1 MSKYRNH
8 HSASIESKYDS
19 IEIANDRKNVMTNF
33 FIKIPSTMKVL
44 FVSPEVSPLVRTGGL
59 GDVVGSLP
67 IAIKE
72 LGIDVRILCP
82 LHRECRALETIFF
95 PKTGTVRLGKDKI
108 SVRIGETTLGP
119 SGIPVYLIENNSLFD
134 RPGIYAD
141 SDGDYPDNPTRAFVL
156 SMSAL
161 LISQITGW
169 SPDVYHAHDWMAA
182 SLPAYLNSTRLKAK
196 RAKAG
201 KSVLTI
207 HNLEH
212 QGHCSFQDF
221 VRSGLPESFWGID
234 GFESNGSMNLLK
246 GGIQHADKITTVSPT
261 YAQEIR
267 TKQFGHGL
275 EESLTYRGADLL
287 GILNGIDDASWNPQ
301 KDPALPCPINPDS
314 PQSGKDACKES
325 LLSEMRLPAT
335 PDAPLFGVVSRLYQQ
350 KGLDLLIE
358 CLPSLMSES
367 KANFVILGSGA
378 KEEENAF
385 RELAGKFSDRIGV
398 FIGFDDGLARRI
410 FAGSDFFLMP
420 SRFEPCGLAQLYAM
434 RYGSLPIARKT
445 GGLADTIDHFSR
457 ATGTANG
464 FLFEKPKPKS
474 LKMVIHRAIKLFGN
488 PVQFS
493 KIRMNA
499 LHSPCSWDNA
509 AKRYAEVYEWTMKF
523 NGEEKQ
529 VPDRRA

>member
-1 MSKYRNH
+1 MTGLLVQT
-8 HSASIESKYDS
+8 AS
-19 IEIANDRKNVMTNF
+19 F
-33 FIKIPSTMKVL
+33 MKVL

-67 IAIKE
+67 IAIKA

-82 LHRECRALETIFF
+82 LHRECKALKTTFF
-95 PKTGTVRLGKDKI
+95 PKAGTVRLGKEQI
-108 SVRIGETTLGP
+108 PVRIGETTLGP
-119 SGIPVYLIENNSLFD
+119 SGIPVYLLENDSLFD

-141 SDGDYPDNPTRAFVL
+141 SEGDYPDNPTRAFVL
-156 SMSAL
+156 SKSAL

-182 SLPAYLNSTRLKAK
+182 CLPAYLNSTRLKTG
-196 RAKAG
+196 RAKPG

-212 QGHCSFQDF
+212 QGYCSYEHF
-221 VRSGLPESFWGID
+221 VRSGLPETFWGID

-275 EESLTYRGADLL
+275 EGSLTYRGADLL
-287 GILNGIDDASWNPQ
+287 GILNGIDEASWDPQ
-301 KDPALPCPINPDS
+301 KDPALPFPIDLNS
-314 PQSGKDACKES
+314 PQSGKEACKES
-325 LLSEMRLPAT
+325 LLSEMNLPAN
-335 PDAPLFGVVSRLYQQ
+335 PDSPLFGVVSRLYRQ

-358 CLPSLMSES
+358 CLPSLLSES
-367 KANFVILGSGA
+367 NANFVILGSGA

-385 RELAGKFSDRIGV
+385 RQLGGKFPDRIGV

-457 ATGTANG
+457 STVSANG
-464 FLFEKPKPKS
+464 FLFEKANSKS
-474 LKMVIHRAIKLFGN
+474 LKRVIHRAIKLFEKAG
-488 PVQFS
+488 PFS
-493 KIRMNA
+493 KIRRNA
-499 LHSPCSWDNA
+499 LESPCSWDDA
-509 AKRYAEVYEWTMKF
+509 AKRYAEVYDWTLNF
-523 NGEEKQ
+523 HG
-529 VPDRRA
+529 

>member
-1 MSKYRNH
+1 
-8 HSASIESKYDS
+8 
-19 IEIANDRKNVMTNF
+19 
-33 FIKIPSTMKVL
+33 MKVL

-67 IAIKE
+67 IAIKA
-72 LGIDVRILCP
+72 LGVDVRILCP
-82 LHRECRALETIFF
+82 LHRECKALKTTFF
-95 PKTGTVRLGKDKI
+95 AKTGTVKLGKEKI

-119 SGIPVYLIENNSLFD
+119 SGIPVYLIENDSLFD

-141 SDGDYPDNPTRAFVL
+141 SDGDYPDNPSRAFVL
-156 SMSAL
+156 SKTAL
-161 LISQITGW
+161 LIRQITGW

-182 SLPAYLNSTRLKAK
+182 SLPAYLNSTRPKGK
-196 RAKAG
+196 RAKSG
-201 KSVLTI
+201 RSVLTI

-212 QGHCSFQDF
+212 QGNCSFQDF
-221 VRSGLPESFWGID
+221 VQSGLPESFWGID
-234 GFESNGSMNLLK
+234 GFESKGSMNLLK

-267 TKQFGHGL
+267 TKEFGHGL
-275 EESLTYRGADLL
+275 EESLTYRGADLV
-287 GILNGIDDASWNPQ
+287 GILNGIDEASWNPQ
-301 KDPALPCPINPDS
+301 KDLALPCPINPDS
-314 PQSGKDACKES
+314 PQSGKDACKGS
-325 LLSEMRLPAT
+325 LLSEMKLPRNS
-335 PDAPLFGVVSRLYQQ
+335 DAPLFGVVSRLYRQ

-378 KEEENAF
+378 KNEENAF
-385 RELAGKFSDRIGV
+385 RELARKFPDRIGA

-457 ATGTANG
+457 STSSANG
-464 FLFEKPKPKS
+464 FLFEKAQTKS
-474 LKMVIHRAIKLFGN
+474 LKMVIHRAINLFEN
-488 PVQFS
+488 PTQFS

-499 LHSPCSWDNA
+499 LESPCSWDNA
-509 AKRYAEVYEWTMKF
+509 AKCYAEVYKWTMQIPWT
-523 NGEEKQ
+523 EKEGL
-529 VPDRRA
+529 VRRA

>member
-1 MSKYRNH
+1 
-8 HSASIESKYDS
+8 
-19 IEIANDRKNVMTNF
+19 
-33 FIKIPSTMKVL
+33 MKVL

-67 IAIKE
+67 IAIKA

-82 LHRECRALETIFF
+82 LHRECKDLQTNFF
-95 PKTGTVRLGKDKI
+95 PKTGIVSLGKEQI
-108 SVRIGETTLGP
+108 PVRIGETTLGS
-119 SGIPVYLIENNSLFD
+119 SGIPVYLLENDSLFD

-141 SDGDYPDNPTRAFVL
+141 SAGDYPDNPTRAFVL
-156 SMSAL
+156 SKSAL
-161 LISQITGW
+161 LISKITGW
-169 SPDVYHAHDWMAA
+169 SADVYHAHDWMTAC
-182 SLPAYLNSTRLKAK
+182 LPAYLNSSRLKNE
-196 RAKAG
+196 RPISG

-212 QGHCSFQDF
+212 QGICSFEHF

-267 TKQFGHGL
+267 TEQFGHGL
-275 EESLTYRGADLL
+275 QGSLTYRGADLL
-287 GILNGIDDASWNPQ
+287 GILNGIDERSWDPQ
-301 KDPALPCPINPDS
+301 KDSAIPCPINPVS
-314 PQSGKDACKES
+314 PQTGKEACKES
-325 LLSEMRLPAT
+325 LLSEMNLPT
-335 PDAPLFGVVSRLYQQ
+335 DRNVPLFGVVSRLYRQ

-358 CLPSLMSES
+358 CLPSLLNES

-385 RELAGKFSDRIGV
+385 RQLASKFPHRIGV
-398 FIGFDDGLARRI
+398 FIGLDDGFALRIIARTDI
-410 FAGSDFFLMP
+410 FLMP

-457 ATGTANG
+457 SSGSANG
-464 FLFEKPKPKS
+464 FLFEKANPKS
-474 LKMVIHRAIKLFGN
+474 LKMVIHRAIKLFEK

-493 KIRMNA
+493 KVRKNA
-499 LHSPCSWDNA
+499 LESPCSWDNA
-509 AKRYAEVYEWTMKF
+509 AKRYAEVYEWT
-523 NGEEKQ
+523 Q
-529 VPDRRA
+529 